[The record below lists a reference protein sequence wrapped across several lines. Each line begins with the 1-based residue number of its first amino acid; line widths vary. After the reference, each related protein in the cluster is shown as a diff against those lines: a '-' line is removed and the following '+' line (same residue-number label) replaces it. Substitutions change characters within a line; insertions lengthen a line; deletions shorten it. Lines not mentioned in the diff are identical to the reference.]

1 MSTLKF
7 RQRKNF
13 YPKKD
18 DKGEVQLED
27 EMMLEDDKQIGIET
41 TRGSTTFHF
50 GTHGTIVYDR
60 EPVTAFVLVL
70 SPGQT
75 VIFRG
80 IFLLY
85 SYYYF

>member
-18 DKGEVQLED
+18 DKDKVQLED
-27 EMMLEDDKQIGIET
+27 NNLNKQIGIET
-41 TRGSTTFHF
+41 TKGSTTFHF
-50 GTHGTIVYDR
+50 GRHGKIFYER
-60 EPVTAFVLVL
+60 EPVTPFVLVL
-70 SPGQT
+70 TPGQT

-80 IFLLY
+80 IF
-85 SYYYF
+85 